1 MHRDEDIA
9 AKEEVIQSQEILI
22 EEVKDINEVPN
33 MAAHIRNHSV
43 KKFCETCSQ
52 NSEANGEF
60 NLSEVRVS
68 VPERYES

>member
-9 AKEEVIQSQEILI
+9 AKEEVIQPQEILI
-22 EEVKDINEVPN
+22 DEVKDIKEVPN

-43 KKFCETCSQ
+43 KKFCETCSK
-52 NSEANGEF
+52 NDTPSGEF